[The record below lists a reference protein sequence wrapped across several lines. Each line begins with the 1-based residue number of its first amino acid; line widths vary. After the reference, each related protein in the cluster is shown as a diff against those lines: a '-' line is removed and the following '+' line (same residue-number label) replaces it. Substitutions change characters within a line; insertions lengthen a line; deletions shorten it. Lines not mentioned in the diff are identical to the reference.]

1 MKLKLPLKVLALALL
16 FSSTSA
22 LATTITMHKSATC
35 GCCSKWAKKME
46 ESGFTVETVIANDS
60 EFYQFKQSHK
70 IPMEYMSCHT
80 ALVDGYVI
88 EGHVPAEDIKRLL
101 KERPNII
108 GLSTPGMP
116 VGSPGMEQGDE
127 KEAYSVMTFD
137 AQGKRTVYSSH

>member
-1 MKLKLPLKVLALALL
+1 MKFNLFALVLL
-16 FSSTSA
+16 FTSTSA
-22 LATTITMHKSATC
+22 LATTITMYKSPTC
-35 GCCSKWAKKME
+35 GCCSQWAKKME
-46 ESGFTVETVIANDS
+46 DSGFTVDTVMINNDR
-60 EFYQFKQSHK
+60 EFYKIKQDHK

-88 EGHVPAEDIKRLL
+88 EGHVPADDIKHLL

-137 AQGKRTVYSSH
+137 AQDKRTVYSSH